1 MLTNRINMLKAAS
14 DETRLRLLWLLSR
27 GERTVKDLTDIL
39 GQSQPRISRHLKLL
53 TDAGLIERAPEGAWV
68 YYRLS
73 DDETVRAIVG
83 PMLAGLDESD
93 LTIRRDSEQLERIK
107 QRNQDAASAYF
118 AKHAEQWDIIRNMHA
133 PDADIETAIL
143 RAAGPGPFHAV
154 LDIGT
159 GTGRMLELFA
169 PHAGRATG
177 IDMSPA
183 MLAIARA
190 NLERAGHTHIHV
202 RTGDANNLPVVR
214 DGFDLVIIHQ
224 VLHYLDDPARAIDQA
239 AQTLAPGGRLLVV
252 DFAPHT
258 IEELR
263 AGHAHRR
270 LGFSHR
276 QLAQWMSE
284 AGLAPEPA
292 TDLPPSDKS
301 GEALTVTLF
310 PALASAQSDRRTSA
324 NEGQNR

>member
-1 MLTNRINMLKAAS
+1 MLTNRINMVKAAA

-53 TDAGLIERAPEGAWV
+53 ADAGLIERAPEGAWV
-68 YYRLS
+68 YYRLC
-73 DDETVRAIVG
+73 DDEAVRAMVE

-118 AKHAEQWDIIRNMHA
+118 AEHAEQWDRIRNLHA
-133 PDADIETAIL
+133 PDADIESAIL
-143 RAAGPGPFHAV
+143 KAAGPGPFHAM

-169 PHAGRATG
+169 PHVRRATG
-177 IDMSPA
+177 IDLSAA

-190 NLERAGHTHIHV
+190 NLERAGRTHIHV

-224 VLHYLDDPARAIDQA
+224 VLHYLDDPARAVAQA
-239 AQTLAPGGRLLVV
+239 AQTLAPGGRLLIV

-263 AGHAHRR
+263 ASHAHRR
-270 LGFSHR
+270 LGFSHK
-276 QLAQWMSE
+276 QLAQWMSD
-284 AGLAPEPA
+284 AGLTPEPA
-292 TDLPPSDKS
+292 TDLPPSDNT
-301 GEALTVTLF
+301 GQALTVTLF
-310 PALASAQSDRRTSA
+310 PAMAAARSGRRSSTG
-324 NEGQNR
+324 EG